1 MSVSVKIFFDTF
13 LIILLTFF
21 FVFDLILFYFFEV
34 VILVK
39 QFALFAIHSYNIH
52 K

>member
-13 LIILLTFF
+13 LYFVNFFF
-21 FVFDLILFYFFEV
+21 FVFDFILFYFFKV